1 MSSKNVVNDR
11 DSVVESDE
19 RASDAERSGRFT
31 VRDAIEGADELLAGS
46 ACTERGEELRPTVE
60 AERQGR
66 IDYDWTRE
74 ANLGHPYGR
83 TLAEEERQLGEEAEL
98 AEQRERALAAA
109 EAGVDRAG
117 SASVQN
123 CGASGER
130 VRDFRAR
137 GVLGAGGDPGVDPR
151 EQLDAKTLGD
161 VNRYG
166 MKLAERFR
174 GPSRAAFARRLA
186 EKVACQ
192 GMGVTA
198 AVLETKAEVAKGVD
212 AMQPI
217 ASIDEWM
224 GHPRYSIQ
232 ANVEAR
238 VRTLYEPSASN
249 QQQVGVIEDDT
260 GTAKLTVWKRSNV
273 GRILSEGDRV
283 RLLNVEVGWYGGRP
297 SLAATSRS
305 NVTIL
310 EDGDG
315 PSPRN

>member
-1 MSSKNVVNDR
+1 MSSKNVFSDE
-11 DSVVESDE
+11 DSVVSVNE
-19 RASDAERSGRFT
+19 RASDVERSGRFT
-31 VRDAIEGADELLAGS
+31 VRDAIESADELLAGS
-46 ACTERGEELRPTVE
+46 ACTECGEELRPTVE
-60 AERQGR
+60 LERQGR
-66 IDYDWTRE
+66 IDYDWMRE

-98 AEQRERALAAA
+98 AGQRERALAAA

-123 CGASGER
+123 RRESGER
-130 VRDFRAR
+130 VRDFRER

-151 EQLDAKTLGD
+151 EQLDVETLGD

-166 MKLAERFR
+166 MKLAGRFR
-174 GPSRAAFARRLA
+174 GPSRAALAKRLA

-198 AVLETKAEVAKGVD
+198 AVLETKKEVAKGVD

-232 ANVEAR
+232 ANVEGK
-238 VRTLYEPSASN
+238 VRTLYEPAASN
-249 QQQVGVIEDDT
+249 QQQVGIIEDES

-273 GRILSEGDRV
+273 GSILSEGDRV
-283 RLLNVEVGWYGGRP
+283 RLLNVEVGWYGGRA

-305 NVTIL
+305 NVTVL
-310 EDGDG
+310 EAGDG
-315 PSPRN
+315 LSPRN